1 MKHKLEHYD
10 FETEELNKKI
20 DNQEKL
26 LKSWDEKIDSQ
37 KIIYKTSV
45 DECRL
50 EEKLIEDMNANLER
64 LRTAVNLESQSQTIS
79 ASPQYEIALKAI
91 ESLSKAD
98 FTELKSFR
106 SPPQRV
112 LAVMNT
118 LCLMFRQ
125 PPGWESGNK

>member
-1 MKHKLEHYD
+1 M
-10 FETEELNKKI
+10 
-20 DNQEKL
+20 
-26 LKSWDEKIDSQ
+26 
-37 KIIYKTSV
+37 

-79 ASPQYEIALKAI
+79 SSPQYEMALKAI

-98 FTELKSFR
+98 FSELKSFR

-125 PPGWESGNK
+125 PPGWESGN